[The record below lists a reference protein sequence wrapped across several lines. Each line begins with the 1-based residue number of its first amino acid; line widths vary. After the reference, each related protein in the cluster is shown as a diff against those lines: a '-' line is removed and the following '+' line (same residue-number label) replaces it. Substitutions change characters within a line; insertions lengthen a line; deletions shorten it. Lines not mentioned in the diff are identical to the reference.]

1 MNSEI
6 FWGQFFN
13 EFLHHPTFSGIWP
26 PTGLV

>member
-13 EFLHHPTFSGIWP
+13 EFQNHPAFSGLWP
-26 PTGLV
+26 PTGPV